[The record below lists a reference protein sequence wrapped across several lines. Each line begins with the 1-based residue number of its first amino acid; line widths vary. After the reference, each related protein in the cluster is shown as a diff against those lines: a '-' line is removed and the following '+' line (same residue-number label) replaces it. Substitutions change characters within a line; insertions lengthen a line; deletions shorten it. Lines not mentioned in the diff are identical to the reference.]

1 MNIFSR
7 LLPFLAIGLLSCGGD
22 SNECSRASDCFKGEV
37 CAQGVCL
44 EESDLSNNPNNPD
57 PSNNPDDPNPS
68 NPTGNNNGPT
78 QPGVNNTTP
87 TLPDLA
93 CVVDPLTTS
102 CSDPDDVDDAFPT
115 SFTNST
121 NGCRVRDEFT
131 PMDETRSEVLCAREV
146 KDRFT
151 QLYVGCDSKS
161 YVMELTFE
169 PKVECD
175 PSVFRVNAYI
185 DGKDCET
192 PSDEIRCEQLPNGGM
207 KITAIVNPNSSVSS
221 ASFTVEALFTN
232 AIQFEYDLRWVM
244 RE

>member
-1 MNIFSR
+1 MNIFPR
-7 LLPFLAIGLLSCGGD
+7 VLPFLAIGLLSCGGD

-44 EESDLSNNPNNPD
+44 EESDLSNNPNNP
-57 PSNNPDDPNPS
+57 NDPNPS

-93 CVVDPLTTS
+93 CVVDPLTTT
-102 CSDPDDVDDAFPT
+102 CTDPDDTDDSFPT
-115 SFTNST
+115 SFSNTT
-121 NGCRVRDEFT
+121 YGCRVRDEFSA
-131 PMDETRSEVLCAREV
+131 MDETRSEVLCAREV

-175 PSVFRVNAYI
+175 PSVFKVNAYI

-192 PSDEIRCEQLPNGGM
+192 PSDEIRCEPLPNGGM

-221 ASFTVEALFTN
+221 SSFTVEALFTN
-232 AIQFEYDLRWVM
+232 AIRFEYDLRWVM